1 MNYEWLTL
9 RIFFSSVILLPDHA
23 IFQGDGVIYFV
34 TAKVKQGWVNL
45 DVEVTGAEGFTAANV
60 RVVSQGT
67 VAYIPS
73 SWMVRSVDGDT
84 VKVIPIYTQL
94 LWKVQCRA

>member
-1 MNYEWLTL
+1 M
-9 RIFFSSVILLPDHA
+9 
-23 IFQGDGVIYFV
+23 

-84 VKVIPIYTQL
+84 LKVKQL
-94 LWKVQCRA
+94 GKKDSTLHRAYGIKLP

>member
-1 MNYEWLTL
+1 MIKKAWIVSDPLWGFPNN
-9 RIFFSSVILLPDHA
+9 IFFSSVILLPDHA

-84 VKVIPIYTQL
+84 LKVIYQ
-94 LWKVQCRA
+94 VG